1 LRRLSDLANIRPR
14 AWSFVAGH
22 FGDNQL
28 KYEVILTDGRTE
40 FFEDDPDS
48 TDVALRINSEHGV
61 LIIYEELLVV
71 PVGPH
76 ILAMYAPGTWKEVH
90 ML

>member
-1 LRRLSDLANIRPR
+1 VPGTNLN
-14 AWSFVAGH
+14 GE
-22 FGDNQL
+22 NQL
-28 KYEVILTDGRTE
+28 KYEVTLTDGRTE

-48 TDVALRINSEHGV
+48 TDTALRINNDDGV

-71 PVGPH
+71 PVAPH
-76 ILAMYAPGTWKEVH
+76 ILAMYAPGTWQKVH

>member
-1 LRRLSDLANIRPR
+1 
-14 AWSFVAGH
+14 
-22 FGDNQL
+22 L

-40 FFEDDPDS
+40 FFEDNPDS

-76 ILAMYAPGTWKEVH
+76 ILAMYAPGTWQEVH
-90 ML
+90 MAMYAPGTWQEVHTL